1 MARRAGLIARINSRA
16 IDLEGGI
23 SWQEGVCHQQTNT
36 CRSHIRVASTLQ
48 TTSQHR
54 TTGPE
59 DQGRLSP
66 GWGSCSHLCIHTCV
80 SLISCRLSPSYK
92 TATSHSMREGVKR
105 ERGRGGMGG
114 EGPARSWNV
123 LGPAVDTAT
132 VRLGRPLVARNLRAL
147 ECTADA
153 TYPATHRGRV
163 GGQATAAA
171 AAPPRHTQDKPMST
185 GDADLSGHFPR
196 ERHPEHRK

>member
-1 MARRAGLIARINSRA
+1 MRPA
-16 IDLEGGI
+16 ILHLLGANQSSID
-23 SWQEGVCHQQTNT
+23 
-36 CRSHIRVASTLQ
+36 LQ
-48 TTSQHR
+48 TTSLQR

-59 DQGRLSP
+59 NQGILPRVL
-66 GWGSCSHLCIHTCV
+66 GLQQRFAHTHLGHF
-80 SLISCRLSPSYK
+80 ISCRLSPSYK
-92 TATSHSMREGVKR
+92 TATSHSMIEGVKR
-105 ERGRGGMGG
+105 ERGRGGIGG